1 MDNKDILAGIGEQIA
16 AQAQSRDYGIEPWEL
31 DRVLKVVTKIVSLA
45 TSLSYMQAY
54 EKGKAALRIAY
65 SILEAAESKKSA
77 GAATPD
83 GQSK

>member
-1 MDNKDILAGIGEQIA
+1 MEDKDILAGIGEQIA

-65 SILEAAESKKSA
+65 SILETAERKKSA
-77 GAATPD
+77 GGGAPN
-83 GQSK
+83 GQK